1 MVLLATTL
9 EIVQGLQTFHIGFIA
24 DADNVELEQVF
35 TEKITQLNNKTKEFQ
50 LVPVVTNQNSTHFS
64 SLDVQEQ
71 ICSLV
76 NKINMTVVVGPL
88 NRKHVADTSNML
100 SILGIPNIVPIRL
113 GRFKGNLWSSYQ
125 INLGMN
131 PSKAPFVEL
140 LKLYDWNKVTVVYSN
155 DDYGMSEMIGIVE
168 AVSDDN
174 SVTVVEEISVPVNN
188 DNEQDWVDVGLR

>member
-24 DADNVELEQVF
+24 DTDNGELEQVF

-131 PSKAPFVEL
+131 PSKAPFVVL

>member
-1 MVLLATTL
+1 
-9 EIVQGLQTFHIGFIA
+9 
-24 DADNVELEQVF
+24 
-35 TEKITQLNNKTKEFQ
+35 
-50 LVPVVTNQNSTHFS
+50 
-64 SLDVQEQ
+64 
-71 ICSLV
+71 
-76 NKINMTVVVGPL
+76 MTVVVGPL

-113 GRFKGNLWSSYQ
+113 GRFKENLWSSYQ